1 MNGLRLAPLRWFQ
14 SLRRALL
21 DLGFEPTADPTLFIR
36 RTPGYMAV
44 IVYVDDLLFAAATKE
59 ETKAL
64 YGELTKKFKSKEIGY
79 IDRASGQLDFLGRI
93 ILREKDGLSIGLPE
107 GYWKSIGDLLPWKGG
122 LTATMV
128 APDVVSL
135 EKKVERINLIKVYFM
150 LKVLYKFNI

>member
-1 MNGLRLAPLRWFQ
+1 MVQ